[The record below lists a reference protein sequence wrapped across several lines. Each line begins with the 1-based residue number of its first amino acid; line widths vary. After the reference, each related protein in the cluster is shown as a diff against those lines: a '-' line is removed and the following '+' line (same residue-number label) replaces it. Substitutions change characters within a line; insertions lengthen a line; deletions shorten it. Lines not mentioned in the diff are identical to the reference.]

1 MDETEKN
8 TLLNT
13 LFIDIATATT
23 TTTTT
28 NSKDTNKSLLKLQYI
43 FIKSG
48 IKSYEGKLILSYI
61 IDNIT
66 TPLSTDNNN
75 NNNSS
80 NVKQRESVFNLLNNI
95 LIKLGTESRIL
106 EPFLLAEPVLSALFI
121 RSSGIFILCM
131 YELCIYV

>member
-13 LFIDIATATT
+13 LFIDIANSTT
-23 TTTTT
+23 NT

-48 IKSYEGKLILSYI
+48 IKSYEGKQILSYI

-66 TPLSTDNNN
+66 TPLSTDNNNN

-121 RSSGIFILCM
+121 RSSGM
-131 YELCIYV
+131 YI